1 MTGTG
6 ARRPSLLFLFSDQH
20 CQKISGCY
28 GDKIVETPHL
38 DELAAGGVVFDSAY
52 CPSPICVPSRMSLLT
67 GRHPSAQE
75 CWTNDD
81 FLASDRP
88 TFAHALGAAGYE
100 PVLIGRLHALGP
112 DQLHGFARR
121 EIGDHSPNWIGIPRH
136 DLGVLAGANDPQP
149 ESLERS
155 GSGQSAY
162 ELKDVD
168 VAAAT
173 CAYLEEVGA
182 RRRRGD
188 PAPFCLTV
196 GFMLP
201 HPPYVAR
208 AEDYARYDGRV
219 PPPAFPAPGPAGNHP
234 WLSWWRE
241 NRGIDVVPEGIA
253 VRARTAYY
261 ALVTRLD
268 ALIGQIV
275 ATLRASGLE
284 DDTLIVYSSDHG
296 DQLGERGLWW
306 KHTFFEE
313 SVKVPLILAWPG
325 RLPAGERRAQVVSLI
340 DLTATLLEALGA
352 PALPGAHGR
361 SFLGVARNAGVPWLD
376 EAVSEY
382 CTDESPAWTGGMA
395 VQTRM
400 LRQGRWKLNYYHG
413 YDPQVFD
420 LEADPAEQDDLATS
434 RAHATVRQGLLQRLL
449 ADWDPEAVRRRMRAR
464 RLDKDLLGAWAR
476 QVQPQSQYLWAL
488 RPEQNRLDAWNRGED
503 A

>member
-1 MTGTG
+1 MTGT
-6 ARRPSLLFLFSDQH
+6 RRPSLLFLFSDQH
-20 CQKISGCY
+20 CQKITGCY
-28 GDKIVETPHL
+28 GDKTVETPHL
-38 DELAAGGVVFDSAY
+38 DGLAARGVVFDNAY

-67 GRHPSAQE
+67 ARHPYAQD

-88 TFAHALGAAGYE
+88 TLAHALGAGGYE

-112 DQLHGFARR
+112 DQLHGYTRR
-121 EIGDHSPNWIGIPRH
+121 EVGDHSPNWIGIPRH
-136 DLGVLAGANDPQP
+136 DMGVLAGANDPQP

-155 GSGQSAY
+155 GPGQSAY

-168 VAAAT
+168 VTAAA
-173 CAYLEEVGA
+173 CAYLETIGA

-188 PAPFCLTV
+188 AAPFCLTV

-219 PPPAFPAPGPAGNHP
+219 PPPAFPAPGPAGSHP
-234 WLSWWRE
+234 WLRWWRQ
-241 NRGIDVVPEGIA
+241 NRGIDAVPEA
-253 VRARTAYY
+253 TAARARTAYY

-268 ALIGQIV
+268 SLVGRILD
-275 ATLRASGLE
+275 TLRANGLD
-284 DDTLIVYSSDHG
+284 DDTLIVYSTDHG

-306 KHTFFEE
+306 KHTFFDE

-325 RLPAGERRAQVVSLI
+325 RLPAGERRGQVVNLV
-340 DLTATLLEALGA
+340 DLTVTMLEALDA
-352 PALPGAHGR
+352 PALPGAQGL
-361 SFLGVARNAGVPWLD
+361 SFLAVARSAWAPWLD
-376 EAVSEY
+376 ETVSEY

-400 LRQGRWKLNYYHG
+400 LRSGRWKLNYYYG
-413 YDPQVFD
+413 YDPQLFD
-420 LEADPAEQDDLATS
+420 LEADPAEQDDLGTS
-434 RAHATVRQGLLQRLL
+434 RAHATIRQGMLHRLL
-449 ADWDPEAVRRRMRAR
+449 AAWDPEAVRRRMRAR

-476 QVQPQSQYLWAL
+476 HVQPESDHVWTL
-488 RPEQNRLDAWNRGED
+488 RPEQNWLDTWNRED